1 MTRHTIF
8 QAAFVILMIS
18 ACPTLA
24 SAQERWGEAA
34 APATPAAQPSQPQSQ
49 EPQQENAA
57 SDSTERTRADE
68 TFELNIAE
76 RRITERDFAA
86 STSVEAGEESA
97 RGLRLRVGVE
107 VGASEIDV
115 LLRNVRGHVR
125 FRATLERVLERLNAR
140 RAPEDDAPVAPAVP

>member
-1 MTRHTIF
+1 MTRHTVF
-8 QAAFVILMIS
+8 QALVLILVMS
-18 ACPTLA
+18 ACTTLA
-24 SAQERWGEAA
+24 AAQEGWGTPT
-34 APATPAAQPSQPQSQ
+34 APAERPAQPQPQ
-49 EPQQENAA
+49 NVT
-57 SDSTERTRADE
+57 SDATERTQADE

-107 VGASEIDV
+107 VGASVIDV
-115 LLRNVRGHVR
+115 LLRNVRGSVR

-140 RAPEDDAPVAPAVP
+140 RTQRDAPAAAPATVP